1 MLNLLVSCFL
11 LLLFV
16 FSLPSLLQK
25 LFLGNVWE
33 ISIKILIRA
42 KMISSRLQRFV
53 FHGDAT
59 LELRCYLWL
68 RFGESWAQDA
78 EYTLYGRRNQHPRE
92 TWSRADASLL
102 LPVLLGSWTIRA
114 AYQKLLILASVGHT
128 CRELSLQQGWMSFPV
143 CLIQKEDPGETE
155 IIAAKELMLHISTSA
170 QLVWC
175 VHGYIEDACWT
186 SHRTCKELLEK
197 DCKPQYC
204 LLYF

>member
-1 MLNLLVSCFL
+1 MLSLTEIWGELGPGRWVHIIWEKEPASQGDLV
-11 LLLFV
+11 
-16 FSLPSLLQK
+16 Q
-25 LFLGNVWE
+25 
-33 ISIKILIRA
+33 
-42 KMISSRLQRFV
+42 
-53 FHGDAT
+53 
-59 LELRCYLWL
+59 
-68 RFGESWAQDA
+68 
-78 EYTLYGRRNQHPRE
+78 GRRL
-92 TWSRADASLL
+92 AAAACI
-102 LPVLLGSWTIRA
+102 LLGSWTIRA